1 MPAGPFESITFVL
14 VILPASGIA
23 WSCLFEIPPIK
34 GLFFVLKLLWTLLLG
49 SAHHQFITEDQTTM
63 DPVKTQHGLSS
74 QSRSGLL
81 GQHEQLICTV
91 SENSARIM
99 QHFDALSQ
107 QDTFLSTKVATL
119 VSASAT
125 CDGVAASHTPSLLM
139 GTWQIAAASFSSV
152 TWCSSS
158 RPLSFATDSAKVNYA
173 IGLLREEALMW
184 AQAMSSRQQISSLT
198 YDDLESRLKGIFDH
212 PNYSTDAT
220 HRLMSIEQDA
230 CMVAEYTVG
239 GVPAGSKQTP
249 TRRSGALWAPGEPQQ
264 PHFRHH

>member
-1 MPAGPFESITFVL
+1 ML
-14 VILPASGIA
+14 VILPTSGIA

-34 GLFFVLKLLWTLLLG
+34 GLFFFPKLLWTLLLG
-49 SAHHQFITEDQTTM
+49 SAHHQFITGDQTTM

-125 CDGVAASHTPSLLM
+125 CDGVAASHTSDPEPFDGNLAKCRGFLLQCYLVFQQLSSLL
-139 GTWQIAAASFSSV
+139 
-152 TWCSSS
+152 
-158 RPLSFATDSAKVNYA
+158 
-173 IGLLREEALMW
+173 
-184 AQAMSSRQQISSLT
+184 
-198 YDDLESRLKGIFDH
+198 
-212 PNYSTDAT
+212 
-220 HRLMSIEQDA
+220 
-230 CMVAEYTVG
+230 
-239 GVPAGSKQTP
+239 
-249 TRRSGALWAPGEPQQ
+249 
-264 PHFRHH
+264 RH